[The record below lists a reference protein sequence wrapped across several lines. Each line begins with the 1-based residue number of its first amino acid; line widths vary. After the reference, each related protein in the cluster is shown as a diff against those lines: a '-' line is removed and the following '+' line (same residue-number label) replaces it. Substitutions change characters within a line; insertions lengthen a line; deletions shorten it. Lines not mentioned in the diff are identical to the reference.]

1 MEMVEGCVLPDGKG
15 YALSS
20 PISESN
26 DVTETM
32 AHTASSA
39 AVETDGDANTNE
51 TTCSANTNE
60 TNGDATVN
68 ATNPDATNAD
78 GNTNE
83 TTCNANTNETNSDAT
98 VIATNADA
106 TTKHEPATELLTEE
120 DKRIIKTVEDIIDTK
135 SKSKAKSKTVNEKP
149 LVIKKIAKDPKS
161 KQVTLLP
168 NQTLQIK
175 LPEDRSCKVE
185 FI

>member
-1 MEMVEGCVLPDGKG
+1 ME
-15 YALSS
+15 

-32 AHTASSA
+32 AQITASSA

-78 GNTNE
+78 
-83 TTCNANTNETNSDAT
+83 
-98 VIATNADA
+98 A

-120 DKRIIKTVEDIIDTK
+120 DKRIIKTVEDIIET
-135 SKSKAKSKTVNEKP
+135 KSKAKAKSKAVKP
-149 LVIKKIAKDPKS
+149 LVINKIVKDPKP